1 MKNMWYMIRSGCA
14 GSPTN
19 RVNNCVENP
28 VNKVSKAGSATIGGP
43 EARPPR
49 GRFSTDFL
57 TQ

>member
-1 MKNMWYMIRSGCA
+1 MIRSGCA

-19 RVNNCVENP
+19 HVNNCVENP
-28 VNKVSKAGSATIGGP
+28 VNKVSKAGSTTIGGP